1 MELTSFIPVAYDPI
15 YRLPLPENHRF
26 PMEKYELLPQQLLL
40 EGTCEPSDFFTPTKV
55 ALENVLRIHN
65 KEYVTRLINLN
76 LNTREIRNIGFPL
89 TKKLVERELIIAGGT
104 IMGCEKALKTGIAMN
119 IAGGTHHAFSDCGEA
134 FCLLNDQAIA
144 AQYLLDQKKA
154 SQILILDLDVHQG
167 NGTAAIFKSNPKIFT
182 LSVHG
187 AKNYPFQKEKSDLD
201 IALEDDTGD
210 KKYLDKIKKI
220 IPALIDNIKPDFIFY
235 LSGVDVLGTDKLGR
249 LNLTIEG
256 CKERDTF
263 VLKQCNDRNI
273 PLQCS
278 MGGGYSK
285 DIKVIIEAHANTYR
299 AAKTIYT

>member
-1 MELTSFIPVAYDPI
+1 MELTSLIPIAYDPI

-40 EGTCEPSDFFTPTKV
+40 EGTCEPSDFFKPNKV

-76 LNTREIRNIGFPL
+76 LTRREIRNIGFPL
-89 TKKLVERELIIAGGT
+89 TKELVERELMIAGGT

-119 IAGGTHHAFSDCGEA
+119 IAGGTHHAFYDCGEA

-167 NGTAAIFKSNPKIFT
+167 NGTAAIFESNPKIFT

-187 AKNYPFQKEKSDLD
+187 AKNYPFRKEKSDLD
-201 IALEDDTGD
+201 IALEDETDD

-249 LNLTIEG
+249 LNLTIKG

-299 AAKTIYT
+299 AAKLIYT

>member
-1 MELTSFIPVAYDPI
+1 MELTSFIPIAYHHI
-15 YRLPLPENHRF
+15 YKLPLPENHRF

-55 ALENVLRIHN
+55 ALENVLNIHN

-76 LNTREIRNIGFPL
+76 LTQREIRNIGFPL
-89 TKKLVERELIIAGGT
+89 TKELVERELIIAGGT

-144 AQYLLDQKKA
+144 AQYLLDQNKA

-167 NGTAAIFKSNPKIFT
+167 NGTASIFESNPKIFT

-187 AKNYPFQKEKSDLD
+187 AKNYPFRKEKSDLD

-220 IPALIDNIKPDFIFY
+220 IPVLIDNIKPDFIFY

>member
-1 MELTSFIPVAYDPI
+1 MELTSFIPIAYHHI
-15 YRLPLPENHRF
+15 YRLPLPENHRL

-55 ALENVLRIHN
+55 ALENVLNIHN

-76 LNTREIRNIGFPL
+76 LTQREIRNIGFPL
-89 TKKLVERELIIAGGT
+89 TKELVERELIIAGGT
-104 IMGCEKALKTGIAMN
+104 VMGCEKALKTGIAMN

-144 AQYLLDQKKA
+144 AQYLLDQNKA

-167 NGTAAIFKSNPKIFT
+167 NGTASIFESNPKIFT

-187 AKNYPFQKEKSDLD
+187 AKNYPFRKEKSDLD

-220 IPALIDNIKPDFIFY
+220 IPVLIDNIKPDFIFY

-263 VLKQCNDRNI
+263 VLKQCIERKI

>member
-1 MELTSFIPVAYDPI
+1 MELTSFIPIAYHHI
-15 YRLPLPENHRF
+15 YKLPLPENHRF

-55 ALENVLRIHN
+55 ALENVLNIHN

-76 LNTREIRNIGFPL
+76 LTQREIRNIGFPL
-89 TKKLVERELIIAGGT
+89 TKELLERELIIAGGT

-167 NGTAAIFKSNPKIFT
+167 NGTAAIFESNPKIFT

-187 AKNYPFQKEKSDLD
+187 AKNYPFRKEKSDLD

-220 IPALIDNIKPDFIFY
+220 IPVLIDNIKPDFIFY

-263 VLKQCNDRNI
+263 VLKQCIERKI

-299 AAKTIYT
+299 AAKLIYT

>member
-1 MELTSFIPVAYDPI
+1 MELTSFIPIAYDPI
-15 YRLPLPENHRF
+15 YRLPLPGNHRF
-26 PMEKYELLPQQLLL
+26 PMEKYELLPQQLLH

-55 ALENVLRIHN
+55 ALENVFRIHK

-76 LNTREIRNIGFPL
+76 LTQREIRKIGFPL
-89 TKKLVERELIIAGGT
+89 TKELVERELMIAGGT

-119 IAGGTHHAFSDCGEA
+119 IAGGTHHAFYDCGEA

-167 NGTAAIFKSNPKIFT
+167 NGTAAIFESNTKIFT

-187 AKNYPFQKEKSDLD
+187 AKNYPFRKEKSDLD
-201 IALEDDTGD
+201 IALEDDAGD

-220 IPALIDNIKPDFIFY
+220 IPELIDNIKPDFIFY

>member
-15 YRLPLPENHRF
+15 YRLPLPKNHRF

-65 KEYVTRLINLN
+65 EEYVTRLINLN

-167 NGTAAIFKSNPKIFT
+167 NGTAAIFESNTKIFT

-187 AKNYPFQKEKSDLD
+187 AKNYPFRKEKSDLD

-235 LSGVDVLGTDKLGR
+235 LSGVDVLKTDKLGR
-249 LNLTIEG
+249 LSLTIEG
-256 CKERDTF
+256 CKERDLF

-273 PLQCS
+273 PLHCS
-278 MGGGYSK
+278 MGGGYSE

-299 AAKTIYT
+299 AAKLIYT

>member
-55 ALENVLRIHN
+55 VLENVFRIHN

-76 LNTREIRNIGFPL
+76 LTQREIRKIGFPL
-89 TKKLVERELIIAGGT
+89 TKELVERELMIAGGT

-119 IAGGTHHAFSDCGEA
+119 IAGGTHHAFQDRGEA

-167 NGTAAIFKSNPKIFT
+167 NGTAAIFESNTKIFT

-187 AKNYPFQKEKSDLD
+187 AKNYPFRKEKSDLD

>member
-1 MELTSFIPVAYDPI
+1 MELTSFIPIAYDPI

-55 ALENVLRIHN
+55 ALENVFRIHN

-76 LNTREIRNIGFPL
+76 LTQREIRKIGFPL
-89 TKKLVERELIIAGGT
+89 TKELVERELMIAGGT

-167 NGTAAIFKSNPKIFT
+167 NGTAAIFESNTKIFT

-187 AKNYPFQKEKSDLD
+187 AKNYPFRKEKSDLD

-220 IPALIDNIKPDFIFY
+220 IPELIDNIKPDFIFY

-285 DIKVIIEAHANTYR
+285 DIKIIIEAHANTYR

>member
-1 MELTSFIPVAYDPI
+1 MELTSIIPIAYDPI

-40 EGTCEPSDFFTPTKV
+40 EGTCEPSDFFKPTKV

-76 LNTREIRNIGFPL
+76 LTRREIRNIGFPL
-89 TKKLVERELIIAGGT
+89 TKELVERELMIAGGT

-119 IAGGTHHAFSDCGEA
+119 IAGGTHHAFYDCGEA

-167 NGTAAIFKSNPKIFT
+167 NGTAAIFESNPKIFT

-187 AKNYPFQKEKSDLD
+187 AKNYPFRKEKSDLD
-201 IALEDDTGD
+201 IALEDETDD

-249 LNLTIEG
+249 LNLTIKG

-299 AAKTIYT
+299 AAKLLYT

>member
-65 KEYVTRLINLN
+65 EEYVTRLINLN

-167 NGTAAIFKSNPKIFT
+167 NGTAAIFESNTKIFT

-187 AKNYPFQKEKSDLD
+187 AKNYPFRKEKSDLD

>member
-65 KEYVTRLINLN
+65 EEYVTRLINLN

-104 IMGCEKALKTGIAMN
+104 VMGCEKALKTGIAMN

-167 NGTAAIFKSNPKIFT
+167 NGTAAIFESNPKVFT

-187 AKNYPFQKEKSDLD
+187 AKNYPFRKEKSDLD
-201 IALEDDTGD
+201 IALEDDAGD

>member
-1 MELTSFIPVAYDPI
+1 MELTSFIPIAYDPI

-65 KEYVTRLINLN
+65 EEYVTRLINLN

-167 NGTAAIFKSNPKIFT
+167 NGTAAIFESNPKIFT

-187 AKNYPFQKEKSDLD
+187 AKNYPFRKEKSDLD

>member
-26 PMEKYELLPQQLLL
+26 PMEKYELLPQQLLM

-65 KEYVTRLINLN
+65 EEYVTRLINLN

-104 IMGCEKALKTGIAMN
+104 VMGCEKALKTGIAMN
-119 IAGGTHHAFSDCGEA
+119 IAGGTHHAFHDCGEA

-167 NGTAAIFKSNPKIFT
+167 NGTAAIFESNTKIFT

-187 AKNYPFQKEKSDLD
+187 AKNYPFRKEKSDLD

>member
-1 MELTSFIPVAYDPI
+1 MELTSFIPIAYDPI

-201 IALEDDTGD
+201 VALEDDTGD

>member
-65 KEYVTRLINLN
+65 EEYVTRLINLN

-167 NGTAAIFKSNPKIFT
+167 NGTAAIFESNPKVFT

-201 IALEDDTGD
+201 VALEDDTGD

>member
-1 MELTSFIPVAYDPI
+1 M
-15 YRLPLPENHRF
+15 
-26 PMEKYELLPQQLLL
+26 
-40 EGTCEPSDFFTPTKV
+40 
-55 ALENVLRIHN
+55 
-65 KEYVTRLINLN
+65 
-76 LNTREIRNIGFPL
+76 
-89 TKKLVERELIIAGGT
+89 
-104 IMGCEKALKTGIAMN
+104 
-119 IAGGTHHAFSDCGEA
+119 
-134 FCLLNDQAIA
+134 
-144 AQYLLDQKKA
+144 
-154 SQILILDLDVHQG
+154 
-167 NGTAAIFKSNPKIFT
+167 
-182 LSVHG
+182 
-187 AKNYPFQKEKSDLD
+187 D
-201 IALEDDTGD
+201 IALEDDAGD

-220 IPALIDNIKPDFIFY
+220 IPELIDNIKPDFIFY

>member
-1 MELTSFIPVAYDPI
+1 MELTSFIPIAYDPI

-104 IMGCEKALKTGIAMN
+104 IMGCEKALKKGIAMN
-119 IAGGTHHAFSDCGEA
+119 IAGGTHHAFQDRGEA

-201 IALEDDTGD
+201 VALEDDTGD

-299 AAKTIYT
+299 SAKTIYT

>member
-1 MELTSFIPVAYDPI
+1 MELISFIPIAYDPI

-40 EGTCEPSDFFTPTKV
+40 EGTCEPSDFFTPNKV
-55 ALENVLRIHN
+55 TLENVLRIHN

-76 LNTREIRNIGFPL
+76 LTKREVRNIGFPL
-89 TKKLVERELIIAGGT
+89 TKELVERELMIAGGT
-104 IMGCEKALKTGIAMN
+104 IMGCEKALQTGIAMN
-119 IAGGTHHAFSDCGEA
+119 IAGGTHHAFFDCGEA

-144 AQYLLDQKKA
+144 AQYLLDKKKA

-167 NGTAAIFKSNPKIFT
+167 NGTAAIFESNPKIFT

-187 AKNYPFQKEKSDLD
+187 AKNYPFRKEKSDLD

-210 KKYLDKIKKI
+210 KKYLDKIKRI

-249 LNLTIEG
+249 LNLTVEG
-256 CKERDTF
+256 CKERDAF
-263 VLKQCNDRNI
+263 VLKQCNERNI

>member
-1 MELTSFIPVAYDPI
+1 MELTSFIPIAYDPI

-76 LNTREIRNIGFPL
+76 LTQREIRKIGFPL
-89 TKKLVERELIIAGGT
+89 TKELVERELMIAGGT

-167 NGTAAIFKSNPKIFT
+167 NGTAAIFELNTKIFT

-187 AKNYPFQKEKSDLD
+187 AKNYPFRKEKSDLD
-201 IALEDDTGD
+201 IALEDDAGD

>member
-65 KEYVTRLINLN
+65 EEYVTRLINLN

-167 NGTAAIFKSNPKIFT
+167 NGTAAIFESNPKVFT

-187 AKNYPFQKEKSDLD
+187 AKNYPFRKEKSDLD

>member
-26 PMEKYELLPQQLLL
+26 PMEKYELLPQQLLM

-65 KEYVTRLINLN
+65 EEYVTRLINLN

-167 NGTAAIFKSNPKIFT
+167 NGTAAIFESNPKVFT

-187 AKNYPFQKEKSDLD
+187 AKNYPFRKEKSDLD

>member
-1 MELTSFIPVAYDPI
+1 MELTSFIPIAYDPI

-40 EGTCEPSDFFTPTKV
+40 EGTCEPSDFFKPTKV
-55 ALENVLRIHN
+55 ALKNVFRIHN

-89 TKKLVERELIIAGGT
+89 TKKLVERELMIAGGT

-119 IAGGTHHAFSDCGEA
+119 IAGGTHHAFQDRGEA

-187 AKNYPFQKEKSDLD
+187 AKNYPFRKEKSDLD
-201 IALEDDTGD
+201 IALEDDAGD

-256 CKERDTF
+256 CKERDLF
-263 VLKQCNDRNI
+263 ILKQCHERNI

-285 DIKVIIEAHANTYR
+285 DIKIIIEAHANTYR

>member
-65 KEYVTRLINLN
+65 EEYVTRLINLN

-167 NGTAAIFKSNPKIFT
+167 NGTAAIFESNPKVFT

-187 AKNYPFQKEKSDLD
+187 AKNYPFRKEKSDLD

-235 LSGVDVLGTDKLGR
+235 LSGVDVLKTDKLGR
-249 LNLTIEG
+249 LSLTIEG
-256 CKERDTF
+256 CKERDLF
-263 VLKQCNDRNI
+263 ILRQCNDRNI

-299 AAKTIYT
+299 AAKLVYT